1 MRKIAVILFTAF
13 LHNISFAQINNF
25 EDERNYLYALQ
36 ALVEQSYSAQFNE
49 TIGTIQ
55 EDPDEANRQWLQ
67 FDLISMNL
75 VYFKTPYEKTDDGK
89 KPSEII
95 WKAKFVIPV
104 YEIDTLIGDYKK
116 NIFTIKMKGGKSTIQ
131 TYMIMSGNEYYPAT
145 KGNRLVIHSD
155 KLMKIRNLNNRLNW
169 HISELQNFHK
179 KKLALVNYLNEK
191 LQKEVEYQIKDSLNY
206 PEDRKFKV
214 IQEFQLD
221 NSGQSLSLIV
231 ERKNYYDNPII
242 EKQSVML
249 KDITEVLKDINIILK
264 SKENS
269 IIKNTTIT
277 DENGNKQEIETV
289 DNLFFLQWC
298 YEKNNEEIGNEI
310 QKLFGQLGTQLSKNY
325 WYD

>member
-1 MRKIAVILFTAF
+1 MSKIALILFTVF

-55 EDPDEANRQWLQ
+55 EDPDEANRQWLT
-67 FDLISMNL
+67 FDPMSMNL
-75 VYFKTPYEKTDDGK
+75 VYFKTHYDKDDDGK
-89 KPSEII
+89 NLSEII
-95 WKAKFVIPV
+95 WKAKFVIPLH
-104 YEIDTLIGDYKK
+104 EIDTLIADYKK
-116 NIFTIKMKGGKSTIQ
+116 NTITIKMIGEKSAIQ

-145 KGNRLVIHSD
+145 KNNKLVIHSN
-155 KLMKIRNLNNRLNW
+155 KLLRIRNLGKRLNW
-169 HISELQNFHK
+169 SISELQNFHK
-179 KKLALVNYLNEK
+179 KKLVLVDYLNKK

-214 IQEFQLD
+214 IQKFQLD

-242 EKQSVML
+242 EKQSVL
-249 KDITEVLKDINIILK
+249 LRDIIEVLKDINIILK

-310 QKLFGQLGTQLSKNY
+310 QKLFGQLGTKLSKNY